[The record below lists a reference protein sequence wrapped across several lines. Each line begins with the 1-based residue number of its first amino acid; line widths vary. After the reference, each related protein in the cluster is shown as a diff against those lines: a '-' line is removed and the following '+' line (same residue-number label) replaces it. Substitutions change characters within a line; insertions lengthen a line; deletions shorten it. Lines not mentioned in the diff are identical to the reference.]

1 MSIENIVRL
10 LSIFRQIKRK
20 GQFVALAE
28 EMIVLHQKELNNK
41 YLLMAVIN
49 LLELGNVEGV
59 AQLEKGMI
67 ERIAGKSLKD
77 S

>member
-67 ERIAGKSLKD
+67 ERIVGKSLKD